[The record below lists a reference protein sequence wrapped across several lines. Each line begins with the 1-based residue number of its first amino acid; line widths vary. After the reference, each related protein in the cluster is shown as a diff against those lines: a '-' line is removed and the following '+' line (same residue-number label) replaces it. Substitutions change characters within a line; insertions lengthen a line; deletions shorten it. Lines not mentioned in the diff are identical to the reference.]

1 MITESDTLTMN
12 KSVLQVS
19 RTMHYLQDKAQ
30 AWKTF
35 CMAYFGPNS
44 YTALEAES
52 WITWI
57 DKHFN
62 ELQEIKQSRI
72 GFLSATFD
80 GRGKD
85 VSKFLAQLE
94 LTFPFYLLKCRRAVS
109 FPFYLLKC
117 RRASYTARLCT
128 SANNEYFVFSFSFF
142 VTEYSEIH
150 VLVKLSTQLNLPR
163 GICAYISLGSF
174 SAVLVNK

>member
-94 LTFPFYLLKCRRAVS
+94 LTFPFYLLKCRRA
-109 FPFYLLKC
+109 
-117 RRASYTARLCT
+117 SYTARLCT